1 MGLDLYYIDGQTP
14 LDEEEKDGL
23 LIPTIATRGELDEFE
38 QQNIEQAVQWTLS
51 RSFKPKVIF
60 TEDLIRAV
68 HYRMYGNVWAWAGEF
83 RNTNKNL
90 GVDKWQI
97 PSDLKYLL
105 DDAKYWHENNTYSPD
120 EFAVRFKHR
129 IVSIHCF
136 PNGNGRHSRLMADII
151 IEKIYKQ
158 PVFSWGAGL
167 SLRSI
172 EHVEMTMGSA
182 NLANEGAT
190 RSAYL
195 KAVKTADKGDYSLL
209 LNFAR
214 S

>member
-1 MGLDLYYIDGQTP
+1 MGLDLDCLDGQTP

-38 QQNIEQAVQWTLS
+38 QQNIERAVQWTLAG
-51 RSFKPKVIF
+51 SFKPELIF
-60 TEDLIRAV
+60 TEHFIRTV
-68 HYRMYGNVWAWAGEF
+68 HKRMYSVVWKWAGMF
-83 RNTNKNL
+83 RKTNKNI

-97 PSDLKYLL
+97 PSELKYLL
-105 DDAKYWHENNTYSPD
+105 DDAKYWYENNTYPPD
-120 EFAVRFKHR
+120 EIAVRFKHR

-158 PVFSWGAGL
+158 PVFSWGA
-167 SLRSI
+167 
-172 EHVEMTMGSA
+172 A
-182 NLANEGAT
+182 NLSSEYDT
-190 RSAYL
+190 RKAYL

-209 LNFAR
+209 LAFAR